1 MDVLKGIAVSPGV
14 VIGRL
19 FLVEEEG
26 YRIVRKTVA
35 PDAVEREIDR
45 LNHALKASAD
55 ELRLQMTQAE
65 ETLGKETAEVFGFHL
80 GMLQDPTLT
89 KPIRQ
94 RIREEL
100 FTAEYATSVV
110 FEELVER
117 FKAMP
122 TDAFQ
127 TKVDDIWDM
136 ERRVLR
142 NLMGEH
148 QRNIKTIEEPVVV
161 VSHDLTPSQAA
172 VFSREHVQAFATD
185 AGGRTSHTSIVAR
198 ALGIPAVVGLGGL
211 TRLARDGMSIIV
223 DGDRGVVVLDP
234 DENTSWEY
242 EQFRARHV
250 ALVESLEDVRSL
262 PAVTTDGVRIH
273 LHGNIEFPDE
283 IPHLLANDGEGVGLF
298 RTEFIYLTGNGE
310 PSENEQYNV
319 YRRTLE
325 ALQGRPLTIRT
336 FDLGADKYTQAQ
348 AREPERNP
356 VLGCRSIRFC
366 LQNLPLFKRQL
377 RAILRVSILG
387 EVRIMFPLICNLQEL
402 RQAKMVLSDVME
414 ELESEKIPFND
425 AIKVGMMVETP
436 AAALMANLFAQ
447 ESDFFSI
454 GTNDLIQYTLVV
466 DRSNERVA
474 NLYTAAQPAVLQ
486 LIRIAVRAGRRF
498 ETPVSLCG
506 EIAGDAVFTML
517 LIGLGLRTLSMSP
530 ASIPNIKRVIRNVDT
545 NQCDR
550 LARKIG
556 SYDSP
561 PVMLR
566 QLRAALRE
574 VAPEALEFEGG

>member
-1 MDVLKGIAVSPGV
+1 
-14 VIGRL
+14 
-19 FLVEEEG
+19 
-26 YRIVRKTVA
+26 
-35 PDAVEREIDR
+35 
-45 LNHALKASAD
+45 
-55 ELRLQMTQAE
+55 
-65 ETLGKETAEVFGFHL
+65 
-80 GMLQDPTLT
+80 
-89 KPIRQ
+89 
-94 RIREEL
+94 
-100 FTAEYATSVV
+100 
-110 FEELVER
+110 
-117 FKAMP
+117 
-122 TDAFQ
+122 
-127 TKVDDIWDM
+127 
-136 ERRVLR
+136 
-142 NLMGEH
+142 
-148 QRNIKTIEEPVVV
+148 
-161 VSHDLTPSQAA
+161 
-172 VFSREHVQAFATD
+172 
-185 AGGRTSHTSIVAR
+185 
-198 ALGIPAVVGLGGL
+198 
-211 TRLARDGMSIIV
+211 MSIIV

-234 DENTSWEY
+234 DENTCWEY
-242 EQFRARHV
+242 EQFKARHV

-262 PAVTTDGVRIH
+262 PAVTTDGVRIR

-310 PSENEQYNV
+310 PSENEQYKV
-319 YRRTLE
+319 YRQTLE

-356 VLGCRSIRFC
+356 FLGCRSIRFC

-486 LIRIAVRAGRRF
+486 LIRTAVRAGRRF
-498 ETPVSLCG
+498 KIPVSLCG

>member
-26 YRIVRKTVA
+26 YRIVRKTV
-35 PDAVEREIDR
+35 PEEGVEREVDR
-45 LNHALKASAD
+45 LNTALRTSAD
-55 ELRLQMTQAE
+55 ELKLQMAQAE

-89 KPIRQ
+89 QPIRQ
-94 RIREEL
+94 RIRDEHI
-100 FTAEYATSVV
+100 TAEYATSLV

-117 FKAMP
+117 FQTMP
-122 TDAFQ
+122 ADAFQ
-127 TKVDDIWDM
+127 SKVDDIWDM

-142 NLMGEH
+142 HLMGEH
-148 QRNIKTIEEPVVV
+148 HSHISSINEPVVV
-161 VSHDLTPSQAA
+161 VTHDLTPSQAA
-172 VFSREHVQAFATD
+172 MFSREHVRAFATD

-198 ALGIPAVVGLGGL
+198 ALGIPAVVGLERL
-211 TRLARDGMSIIV
+211 TKVARDGMSVVV

-234 DENTSWEY
+234 DEPTRQQY

-250 ALVESLEDVRSL
+250 ALAESLEDVRSL
-262 PAVTTDGVRIH
+262 PAVTKDGVRIH

-283 IPHLLANDGEGVGLF
+283 INHLLSNDGEGVGLY
-298 RTEFIYLTGNGE
+298 RTEFLFLTSKSE
-310 PSENEQYNV
+310 PSEDEQFEV
-319 YRRTLE
+319 YRSTLQ

-348 AREPERNP
+348 AQEPERNP
-356 VLGCRSIRFC
+356 FLGLRSIRYC
-366 LQNLPLFKRQL
+366 LQNLSLFKRQL
-377 RAILRVSILG
+377 RAILRASTFG
-387 EVRIMFPLICNLQEL
+387 EVRIMFPLICNMQEL

-414 ELESEKIPFND
+414 DLEAEKVEFND
-425 AIKVGMMVETP
+425 RVQVGMMVETP

-447 ESDFFSI
+447 ETDFFSI

-486 LIRIAVRAGRRF
+486 LIRQTVRAGRRF
-498 ETPVSLCG
+498 ETPTSLCG

-517 LIGLGLRTLSMSP
+517 LIGLGLRTLSMTP
-530 ASIPNIKRVIRNVDT
+530 TSIPKIKRVIRSVDT
-545 NQCDR
+545 EQCER

-556 SYDSP
+556 SFDSP
-561 PVMLR
+561 PVMLK
-566 QLRAALRE
+566 QLRNALRE